1 MSAQAV
7 CNNNAF
13 ISIGNGTVLTANIL
27 LNQNPGTVSNNG
39 ILTVSTLNNA
49 GAVQGNGIFNV
60 VQNIYNSGSF
70 SPGTSSFNYVGNGA
84 QKICSMDY
92 YNLSINSNGVRN
104 ITLSDSG
111 TIGVKN
117 NFVPDLST
125 TNYSI
130 QGSLIKFA
138 GVIAQNAPAFSYY
151 NLEVENLTGVTLTG
165 SATVENSIKV
175 SSGNFDSNG
184 NLTLLSDA
192 TNTAEIDGNG
202 NGDVLGSV
210 TVQRYLPSGF
220 GYKHISS
227 PFQAATVNELSQE
240 VDLNSTFTSVYRY
253 NENLISSGWLN
264 YTSPTGVLNPME
276 GYSANFG
283 GSSSAKT
290 IEISGVVNNGVIASA
305 LFNHNY
311 AYTKGFNLV
320 GNPYPSTIDWNIPGG
335 WNRTNIDNALYFFN
349 ASSTDQFAGTYSSYI
364 NGVSSDGIA
373 SNLVA
378 SMQGFFIHVTEGA
391 YPVSASLEINN
402 NARINNTQASYH
414 RQVQVKNKALV
425 RLEAKYSD
433 LMIAGDPTVI
443 YFDEQSTTSFEED
456 LDALK
461 IKNTDLFSPSLY
473 SISSNGDLLS
483 INAVPQLTD
492 SLFEV
497 KLGLNTDQSG
507 LFSFNTLS
515 IENIPS
521 GWYTYF
527 ADLETGKYQDLVS
540 IPTYRVQL
548 EKGNYVDRFKLIFS
562 LNAIADQSEVSV
574 FSVYMQQNSLFVI
587 LNQDRS
593 DEGEIMISDIQGRV
607 VLQQKIVG
615 MGKHEFKNK
624 FNSGIYIVNY
634 SWEKGTESKKIF
646 ISNGQ

>member
-13 ISIGNGTVLTANIL
+13 ISIENGTVLTANII
-27 LNQNPGTVSNNG
+27 LNHNPGTVSNNG
-39 ILTVSTLNNA
+39 TLTVSTLNNA
-49 GAVQGNGIFNV
+49 GAVQGNGIFNI

-70 SPGTSSFNYVGNGA
+70 IPGTSSFNYTGNGA
-84 QKICSMDY
+84 QKICAMDY
-92 YNLSINSNGVRN
+92 YNLSVNSNGIRN

-117 NFVPDLST
+117 NFDPDLST
-125 TNYSI
+125 TSYLI
-130 QGSLIKFA
+130 QGSLIKFDGA
-138 GVIAQNAPAFSYY
+138 TAQNAPAFSYY

-165 SATVENSIKV
+165 SATVKNSIKV

-184 NLTLLSDA
+184 NLTMLSDA
-192 TNTAEIDGNG
+192 TNTAEIDGSG
-202 NGDVLGSV
+202 TGDVLGSV

-264 YTSPTGVLNPME
+264 YTSPTGVLNPLE

-290 IEISGVVNNGVIASA
+290 IELSGVVNNGVITSA

-311 AYTKGFNLV
+311 TYTKGFNLV

-373 SNLVA
+373 SNLIA
-378 SMQGFFIHVTEGA
+378 SMQGFFIHVTDGA

-443 YFDEQSTTSFEED
+443 YFDEESTTGFEAD

-461 IKNTDLFSPSLY
+461 IKNTDPFSPSLY
-473 SISSNGDLLS
+473 SISSNGELLS

-521 GWYTYF
+521 GWFTYF
-527 ADLETGKYQDLVS
+527 ADLETGKYQDLNA

-574 FSVYMQQNSLFVI
+574 FSVYMQQNTLVVI

-593 DEGEIMISDIQGRV
+593 DKGEIMISDIQGRV
-607 VLQQKIVG
+607 VLQQKIAG

>member
-1 MSAQAV
+1 
-7 CNNNAF
+7 
-13 ISIGNGTVLTANIL
+13 
-27 LNQNPGTVSNNG
+27 
-39 ILTVSTLNNA
+39 
-49 GAVQGNGIFNV
+49 
-60 VQNIYNSGSF
+60 
-70 SPGTSSFNYVGNGA
+70 
-84 QKICSMDY
+84 
-92 YNLSINSNGVRN
+92 
-104 ITLSDSG
+104 
-111 TIGVKN
+111 
-117 NFVPDLST
+117 
-125 TNYSI
+125 
-130 QGSLIKFA
+130 
-138 GVIAQNAPAFSYY
+138 
-151 NLEVENLTGVTLTG
+151 
-165 SATVENSIKV
+165 
-175 SSGNFDSNG
+175 
-184 NLTLLSDA
+184 
-192 TNTAEIDGNG
+192 
-202 NGDVLGSV
+202 
-210 TVQRYLPSGF
+210 
-220 GYKHISS
+220 
-227 PFQAATVNELSQE
+227 
-240 VDLNSTFTSVYRY
+240 
-253 NENLISSGWLN
+253 
-264 YTSPTGVLNPME
+264 
-276 GYSANFG
+276 
-283 GSSSAKT
+283 
-290 IEISGVVNNGVIASA
+290 
-305 LFNHNY
+305 
-311 AYTKGFNLV
+311 
-320 GNPYPSTIDWNIPGG
+320 
-335 WNRTNIDNALYFFN
+335 
-349 ASSTDQFAGTYSSYI
+349 
-364 NGVSSDGIA
+364 
-373 SNLVA
+373 
-378 SMQGFFIHVTEGA
+378 MQ
-391 YPVSASLEINN
+391 
-402 NARINNTQASYH
+402 
-414 RQVQVKNKALV
+414 
-425 RLEAKYSD
+425 
-433 LMIAGDPTVI
+433 
-443 YFDEQSTTSFEED
+443 
-456 LDALK
+456 K